1 MKKTTTVVLAVMLLA
16 VTTIQLKAQ
25 DLNASLKEA
34 LHSLQ
39 SATNMGGLMAANNK
53 FDLIAGKWG
62 NQWAANYYAAYS
74 DAYISLQEKDAKRRD
89 QLLDMADKY
98 VDKMNGIDANSDE
111 SLVVTAFVAFA
122 RFQVDPANRWQK
134 YLSLMTTDL
143 EKAKKVNPD
152 NPRVYYLQGVPLFFR
167 PKTYGGGK
175 DVAKPYFAKAKD
187 LFAKED
193 AANSGK
199 PAWGEK
205 ENADYLA
212 KCSE

>member
-1 MKKTTTVVLAVMLLA
+1 MKKTATVVLEFMLLA
-16 VTTIQLKAQ
+16 VKTTKLKPQ

-53 FDLIAGKWG
+53 FGLIAGKSG

-74 DAYISLQEKDAKRRD
+74 EAYISLQEKDARRRD

-98 VDKMNGIDANSDE
+98 VDIMNGIDANSDE
-111 SLVVTAFVAFA
+111 SLVMTAYVAFA
-122 RFQVDPANRWQK
+122 RYSVDPPNRWQK
-134 YLSLMTTDL
+134 FLSLMTTDL
-143 EKAKKVNPD
+143 EKAKKVNPN
-152 NPRVYYLQGVPLFFR
+152 NPRVYYLQGVPLFDR

-175 DVAKPYFAKAKD
+175 DVAKPYFEKAKG

-199 PAWGEK
+199 PTWGEK
-205 ENADYLA
+205 ENTDYLA

>member
-1 MKKTTTVVLAVMLLA
+1 MKKTATVVLAVMLLA
-16 VTTIQLKAQ
+16 ATTTQLKAQ

-53 FDLIAGKWG
+53 FDLIAGKSG

-111 SLVVTAFVAFA
+111 SLVLTAYVAFA
-122 RFQVDPANRWQK
+122 RYSVDPPNRWQK
-134 YLSLMTTDL
+134 FLSLMTTDL
-143 EKAKKVNPD
+143 EKAKKVNPN
-152 NPRVYYLQGVPLFFR
+152 NPRVYYLQGVPLFDR

-187 LFAKED
+187 LFARED

-199 PAWGEK
+199 PTWGEK

-212 KCSE
+212 KCPE

>member
-1 MKKTTTVVLAVMLLA
+1 MKKTTTLVLAVMLLA

-53 FDLIAGKWG
+53 FDLIAGKWA

-74 DAYISLQEKDAKRRD
+74 DAFISLQEKDAKRRD

-122 RFQVDPANRWQK
+122 RFQVDPANCWQK